1 MKKIISVSRRTD
13 IPAFYGDWF
22 MKRLEEGFAGWVNP
36 FGGQKY
42 KVSLKREDV
51 MAFVFWSKNYRPFLK
66 HLEIIRENSIPVMFN
81 YTITGLPAVFECN
94 LVEPEDAIESLKVIS
109 NSYSPDHVNWRYDP
123 IVVSTV
129 TDENYHLERFRWL
142 AERLTGHVTRCYFS
156 FAIKY
161 GKVERN
167 FKKFEQEQQV
177 KVVDLDEH
185 QKLLLASKLT
195 DIAQEYGIQ
204 MYTCCDDYL
213 LADSRIKKAHCID
226 GEIIERLYPGCH
238 KGSEKPTRKDC
249 GCTEST
255 DIGIYDTC
263 PHGCIYC
270 YANINKERAVK
281 LNSDHQPE
289 SAFLGFSKVDS
300 DKFIAEIAE
309 KELLKAEEKKPVIQK
324 KSKKLS
330 AENVGQMGLG
340 F

>member
-1 MKKIISVSRRTD
+1 
-13 IPAFYGDWF
+13 
-22 MKRLEEGFAGWVNP
+22 
-36 FGGQKY
+36 
-42 KVSLKREDV
+42 
-51 MAFVFWSKNYRPFLK
+51 MAFVFWSKNYRPFLE
-66 HLEIIRENSIPVMFN
+66 HLETFKENNIPVMFN
-81 YTITGLPAVFECN
+81 YTITGLPKVFECN
-94 LVEPEDAIESLKVIS
+94 LVEPEDAIESLKTIS
-109 NSYSPDHVNWRYDP
+109 NIYSPEHVNWRYDP

-129 TDENYHLERFRWL
+129 TDENYHLERFRCL
-142 AERLTGHVTRCYFS
+142 AERLAGYVTRCYFS
-156 FAIKY
+156 FAIMY

-167 FKKFEQEQQV
+167 FKKFEQEQQI
-177 KVVDLDEH
+177 KVINLEED

-195 DIAQEYGIQ
+195 DIAQEYDIQ

-226 GEIIERLYPGCH
+226 GEILEKLYPDCR
-238 KGSEKPTRKDC
+238 KSSEKPTRKDC

-281 LNSDHQPE
+281 LNREHQPE
-289 SAFLGFSKVDS
+289 SAFLGFSKADS
-300 DKFIAEIAE
+300 DKCLTEIAE
-309 KELLKAEEKKPVIQK
+309 KERLKAEERRPALPKKI
-324 KSKKLS
+324 KKLS